1 MVVLKIRK
9 VSWHQGTS
17 YAQRGSKERGP
28 VGIVSKTWLKNV
40 YCMYIIISL
49 AVIKNEIL
57 PLVIIWLNFED
68 IMLCEII

>member
-40 YCMYIIISL
+40 YCMYAL
-49 AVIKNEIL
+49 G
-57 PLVIIWLNFED
+57 LVI
-68 IMLCEII
+68 